1 MTYAAFHQFLA
12 DGHIVILDGGTGT
25 ELERRG
31 VLMDAD
37 AWCGAAAL
45 GRLDVL
51 EMVHCDYIAAGAEI
65 ITTNTF
71 ASSPLMLRAA
81 GLGDRFE
88 EINRAAVQAALR
100 AREACGKPNVLVA
113 GSLSHMVPAGG
124 GSWRSDPSRLPS
136 ANELRD
142 GLEALAELLAAEGC
156 DLILLEMMHHPDR
169 MASAFEAATSVGL
182 PVWAGFSVRRGTD
195 GSIHAFTQDREI
207 PFSETVGVL
216 ADYDIAAAGIMH
228 SATDVTGDALAILR
242 DAFDGPLMAYPDSGY
257 FKMPHWQFED
267 VIEPGAFR
275 RFAETWVAQGV
286 QVIGGCCG
294 LSPSHIAA
302 IARLKGRP
310 VAPLSP
316 SPRRRPHPGYR

>member
-1 MTYAAFHQFLA
+1 MTYAAFHQYLA

-31 VLMDAD
+31 VPMDAD

-45 GRLDVL
+45 RYLDVL
-51 EMVHCDYIAAGAEI
+51 EKVHCDYIAVGAEI
-65 ITTNTF
+65 ITANTF

-169 MASAFEAATSVGL
+169 MASAFEAALSVGL
-182 PVWAGFSVRRGTD
+182 PVWAGFSVRRGTGRIDPRLHPRYGNSLRGD
-195 GSIHAFTQDREI
+195 GGDPRRLRHRRRRYHAF
-207 PFSETVGVL
+207 VGGR
-216 ADYDIAAAGIMH
+216 DGRRAG
-228 SATDVTGDALAILR
+228 DPV
-242 DAFDGPLMAYPDSGY
+242 
-257 FKMPHWQFED
+257 
-267 VIEPGAFR
+267 R
-275 RFAETWVAQGV
+275 RV
-286 QVIGGCCG
+286 
-294 LSPSHIAA
+294 
-302 IARLKGRP
+302 
-310 VAPLSP
+310 
-316 SPRRRPHPGYR
+316 